1 MSKTLL
7 RDFRP
12 KMLIPGLTAGLVVG
26 ITDVSLEIS
35 LGALIFSGVLAPYV
49 ARGIGFF
56 LFGAFAFLL
65 LGAFTSA
72 IPGTMTIPQDTPAA
86 ILALIAVGVVGSM
99 TTGATLEQTF
109 TTTVAAITLTSLTAG
124 VLFLIFGHF
133 KLSGFARFIPYP
145 VVGGFLAGTGWLLAK
160 GSFGVMTDMSLTLAN
175 FPDLFRTEMLVH
187 WLPGLVFALAL
198 LLVLRR
204 SSHFLVIPGML
215 ALGIGLFYLVLALAG
230 VSVSQAS
237 ASGWLL
243 GPFEQRALFQ
253 PLTPQSLALVDW
265 HAILSQLDK
274 VGAVIVL
281 SLISLLLNTSALEV
295 AVREDI
301 DMNRELQSAGL
312 ANVIAGIF
320 GSPVGYQALSLTVL
334 AHRLNAKTRFAGV
347 FASLVAG
354 GVLLFGASALSYFPK
369 PILGGILLFMGL
381 SFLVEWVVDAR
392 PRLPRIDY
400 LLVLMILIAIASIG
414 FLQGIA
420 VGVLAAVVMFVVS
433 YSQINAVKHTLSGV
447 DYHSKVERP
456 LIHRQI
462 LHERGGEIFIL
473 RLQGFIFFGTAQKLL
488 DRIKERLNDR
498 DRNQPR
504 LHYVILDFRQ
514 VVLLDSSAVFSIT
527 RMKQLAES
535 QDFRMVWA
543 NLSPAVI
550 RLLEKGGL
558 VDETEESF
566 IILPTL
572 DHGLEW
578 CENQILASQG
588 MTDLTGFFEKIEK
601 HLKRAIPEVGDVT
614 RLMKYLER
622 LEVEAG
628 QYLMHQGDQP
638 EAMYFIETGL
648 VSVQLELPGGKIIRL
663 RSMRGGTT
671 VGEMGMYLGNTR
683 TASVVADR
691 PSTVY
696 RLSKLALK
704 KMERNDPELAALLH
718 QWIASLLAERLAENN
733 RTIEALLE

>member
-1 MSKTLL
+1 
-7 RDFRP
+7 
-12 KMLIPGLTAGLVVG
+12 
-26 ITDVSLEIS
+26 
-35 LGALIFSGVLAPYV
+35 
-49 ARGIGFF
+49 
-56 LFGAFAFLL
+56 
-65 LGAFTSA
+65 
-72 IPGTMTIPQDTPAA
+72 
-86 ILALIAVGVVGSM
+86 
-99 TTGATLEQTF
+99 
-109 TTTVAAITLTSLTAG
+109 
-124 VLFLIFGHF
+124 
-133 KLSGFARFIPYP
+133 
-145 VVGGFLAGTGWLLAK
+145 
-160 GSFGVMTDMSLTLAN
+160 
-175 FPDLFRTEMLVH
+175 
-187 WLPGLVFALAL
+187 
-198 LLVLRR
+198 
-204 SSHFLVIPGML
+204 
-215 ALGIGLFYLVLALAG
+215 
-230 VSVSQAS
+230 
-237 ASGWLL
+237 
-243 GPFEQRALFQ
+243 
-253 PLTPQSLALVDW
+253 
-265 HAILSQLDK
+265 
-274 VGAVIVL
+274 
-281 SLISLLLNTSALEV
+281 
-295 AVREDI
+295 
-301 DMNRELQSAGL
+301 
-312 ANVIAGIF
+312 
-320 GSPVGYQALSLTVL
+320 
-334 AHRLNAKTRFAGV
+334 
-347 FASLVAG
+347 
-354 GVLLFGASALSYFPK
+354 
-369 PILGGILLFMGL
+369 
-381 SFLVEWVVDAR
+381 
-392 PRLPRIDY
+392 
-400 LLVLMILIAIASIG
+400 
-414 FLQGIA
+414 
-420 VGVLAAVVMFVVS
+420 
-433 YSQINAVKHTLSGV
+433 
-447 DYHSKVERP
+447 
-456 LIHRQI
+456 